1 MAIRIIGIRLEGGYS
16 HQHISQLK
24 WINEQTYENGVST
37 REVIVDFID
46 NQGGKAYVDEG
57 GYRAYVYVR
66 TPNVGPKFLQTYADG
81 KWQDNLLS
89 LPKWPNW

>member
-1 MAIRIIGIRLEGGYS
+1 M
-16 HQHISQLK
+16 
-24 WINEQTYENGVST
+24 
-37 REVIVDFID
+37 IVDFID